1 MGHCFAGDLGDV
13 GTGVGDDRV
22 SDGARVEEESGGKSS
37 NGVSRINNCPYL
49 FSIPLNT
56 DRMDK
61 VKLLY
66 SWLLA
71 GCCIVTAPS
80 CRNRPENIPF
90 PISDSGYAQPV
101 TKPLRFSEPK
111 KISWVTVRSGGI
123 KPAVSKLDIDALPAS
138 PFDTDDFRPFT
149 RPPEVVHFNW
159 DSLPGR
165 PFSLD
170 TVPMEPIGFKT
181 YPLPHPALIKAA
193 ASFEK
198 SGTNLSVRDIG
209 AAQGIL
215 GKITWGLFRDKA
227 GFLWIGTEVGLFRF
241 DGQYTQAY
249 TTGEKFQYVTGMTQ
263 DSIGR
268 IWYVSRFGLGRID
281 LLHGTVD
288 WSPVIATASLSK
300 LLNDDRGRIWVS
312 FLVGGGSAVI
322 DPKRETV
329 RLLDSLGYCGAY
341 PYGLWLD
348 STKNIWMGG
357 DGGLAI
363 INPEK
368 GWIKQLG
375 RAAGLAGKSLRAIT
389 GDRSGRIWVGTFGRG
404 VDAVDIRR
412 GTITHYGPQQGW
424 ANFNTLAELVDDRGR
439 LWTGAIPNEVSVLDP
454 EKGIFKRI
462 HRENGVGQSG
472 VIYLVED
479 ERHRMWVGS
488 LTGLEVIDE
497 GGNLVHPLDKI
508 AVQCLYEDGQER
520 IWVGTADGI
529 RILDRAGRSI
539 RYLKKQLGAGNNTT
553 QNMIEVN
560 GAIWV
565 TSYNGFDIIDP
576 ARKTMEHF
584 GRKEGLGSDSI
595 YGAQNDGKGNIWLS
609 EWPKG
614 LERLDSTKKT
624 LERAIFPSD
633 VASSYVVD
641 LRLDDKGRM
650 WLSTRLDGVY
660 MIDPEQGTIQILN
673 QEAGLRDTCE
683 RILFPDEQGR
693 MWIGTDKGI
702 YIADPRNGTLTNLST
717 REGLSNNYINSFVS
731 YKGQVLVGTYDK
743 VDVISPP
750 SSASAAW
757 KVGLLAGSDA
767 LSKSFAS
774 ENVNIITREG
784 QYMWS
789 DYGMAIINRIEE
801 EEGRGTTRVVGLNIL
816 GRPVYFSADAA
827 VDSPGIVARDRWDSV
842 SGPFNL
848 PVRLRIPYNQNF
860 LQFAF
865 AQEGLLST
873 DSVWYSYI
881 LEGVDK
887 KWSPYTNNAVSEN
900 YLNLSPGHY
909 IFKVASRKGKG
920 LWGPPASFVFEI
932 MPPWWETW
940 WAYGLYV
947 VVFCAVV
954 FTFSIFRSR
963 NLTRRNKLLEEK
975 VDLRTQALNQ
985 SLNELRAAQAQLV
998 QAEKMASLGELTAGV
1013 AHEIQNPLNFVN
1025 NFSEVNKELIGE
1037 MVEAIDIGDMQ
1048 EVKALAKDIRENEEK
1063 INHHGKRA
1071 DGIVKGM
1078 LQHSRASAG
1087 QKEPTDINA
1096 LADEYFRLSY
1106 HGLRAR
1112 DKSFNAGM
1120 RTDLD
1125 DRIGKIN
1132 VIPQD
1137 IGRVF
1142 LNLFNNA
1149 FFAVSEKRK
1158 LQPSGYEPAVSVAT
1172 RKVGDRIEIRVQD
1185 NGMGIPQKILDK
1197 IFQPFFTT
1205 KAAGQGTG
1213 LGLSLSYDVIK
1224 SHGGEIFV
1232 ETDEGVGTTFVVR
1245 LPVLSGGA

>member
-1 MGHCFAGDLGDV
+1 MSLSFQC
-13 GTGVGDDRV
+13 
-22 SDGARVEEESGGKSS
+22 S
-37 NGVSRINNCPYL
+37 
-49 FSIPLNT
+49 LNT

-66 SWLLA
+66 SGLIIA
-71 GCCIVTAPS
+71 CCFVTVLS
-80 CRNRPENIPF
+80 CHNRPDDIPF
-90 PISDSGYAQPV
+90 PASDSGYAQPV
-101 TKPLRFSEPK
+101 AKSLRFGAPK
-111 KISWVTVRSGGI
+111 KFNWVTVRSGGI

-138 PFDTDDFRPFT
+138 PFDTDDFRPFR

-170 TVPMEPIGFKT
+170 TVPSKAIGFKT
-181 YPLPHPALIKAA
+181 YPLPHPTLIKAA
-193 ASFEK
+193 APVEK
-198 SGTNLSVRDIG
+198 SGTTLSIRDIG
-209 AAQGIL
+209 PAQGIQ

-227 GFLWIGTEVGLFRF
+227 GSLWVGTEMGLFRF
-241 DGQYTQAY
+241 DGEYTQAY
-249 TTGEKFQYVTGMTQ
+249 TAGDKFQYVTGMTQ

-268 IWYVSRFGLGRID
+268 IWYISRFGLGRID
-281 LLHGTVD
+281 LLHGRVD

-312 FLVGGGSAVI
+312 YLVGGGSAVI

-329 RLLDSLGYCGAY
+329 RLLDSLGYSGAF
-341 PYGLWLD
+341 PYGLWQD
-348 STKNIWMGG
+348 SAKNIWMGG

-375 RAAGLAGKSLRAIT
+375 RQAGLAGKSVRAIA
-389 GDRSGRIWVGTFGRG
+389 GDRSGRIWVTTFGRG
-404 VDAVDIRR
+404 VDLVDIRR

-424 ANFNTLAELVDDRGR
+424 ASVNTLAELVDDRGR

-462 HRENGVGQSG
+462 RRDNGVGISG
-472 VIYLVED
+472 VTYLVED
-479 ERHRMWVGS
+479 ERHRMWVGT
-488 LTGLEVIDE
+488 LTGLQVIDE
-497 GGNLVHPLDKI
+497 GGNLVHPIDKI
-508 AVQCLYEDGQER
+508 AVQSLYEDGQGR

-529 RILDRAGRSI
+529 QILDRAGRYI
-539 RYLKKQLGAGNNTT
+539 RYLKKQLGAGDNTT
-553 QNMIEVN
+553 QNIVEAN

-576 ARKTMEHF
+576 ARKTMQHF
-584 GRKEGLGSDSI
+584 GRKEGLSSNSVFS
-595 YGAQNDGKGNIWLS
+595 AQRDDKGDIWFT

-614 LERLDSTKKT
+614 LERLNAGKKI
-624 LERAIFPSD
+624 LERAVFPGDISD
-633 VASSYVVD
+633 
-641 LRLDDKGRM
+641 R
-650 WLSTRLDGVY
+650 Y
-660 MIDPEQGTIQILN
+660 MIDLKVDNRGMIWISTRNTGVYLIDPEKESIQVLN

-683 RILFPDEQGR
+683 RILFPDELGR

-702 YIADPRNGTLTNLST
+702 YIADPRNGTLTNIST
-717 REGLSNNYINSFVS
+717 REGLSNNYINSFNS
-731 YKGQVLVGTYDK
+731 YKGQIVVGTYDK

-750 SSASAAW
+750 SVGSNAW
-757 KVGLLAGSDA
+757 KIGLMAGTDG
-767 LSKSFAS
+767 LTKSFSS
-774 ENVNIITREG
+774 ENVNIITRQG
-784 QYMWS
+784 QYFWS
-789 DYGMAIINRIEE
+789 DYGVAIVDRVE
-801 EEGRGTTRVVGLNIL
+801 EEGGREPTWVVGLNVL
-816 GRPVYFSADAA
+816 DRPVYFAA
-827 VDSPGIVARDRWDSV
+827 GRTDSPGIAGGDRWDSV
-842 SGPFNL
+842 SVPFNL
-848 PVRLRIPYNQNF
+848 PVNLRIAYNQNL
-860 LQFAF
+860 LQFAY
-865 AQEGLLST
+865 AREGLINT
-873 DSVWYSYI
+873 DSIWYCYI

-887 KWSPYTNNAVSEN
+887 KWSSYTTIAVSEN
-900 YLNLSPGHY
+900 YLNLAPGRY
-909 IFKVASRKGKG
+909 IFKVSSRKGKG
-920 LWGPPASFVFEI
+920 LWGPPTSFAFEI

-1037 MVEAIDIGDMQ
+1037 MVEAIDTGDMQ

-1071 DGIVKGM
+1071 DAIVKGM
-1078 LQHSRASAG
+1078 LQHSRTSAG

-1158 LQPSGYEPAVSVAT
+1158 LQPSGYEPAVSVGT
-1172 RKVGDRIEIRVQD
+1172 RKVGNRVEIRVQD

-1224 SHGGEIFV
+1224 SHGGEIIV
-1232 ETDEGVGTTFVVR
+1232 ETEEGVGTTFVVR
-1245 LPVLSGGA
+1245 LPVLPGGV